1 MPSIIKDTLDLW
13 SLKVALR
20 HLTEDIDTVRAAIY
34 RVSTR
39 LVVAKRKVPSL
50 LNLPRELRD
59 EILCQ
64 LLVSSTEVRPYSG
77 VSVPLYPSILGACKQ
92 LHDEGI
98 GYLYKRNT
106 FLLDE
111 PINAMQFFTRE
122 FQGSR
127 SLISDITLN
136 L

>member
-1 MPSIIKDTLDLW
+1 MQDTLDLW
-13 SLKVALR
+13 YLKSALR
-20 HLTEDIDTVRAAIY
+20 HLLEDVETVRAAIHK
-34 RVSTR
+34 VSTR
-39 LVVAKRKVPSL
+39 LLVSKRKSLSL
-50 LNLPRELRD
+50 LGLPRELRD
-59 EILCQ
+59 EILSQ
-64 LLVSSTEVRPYSG
+64 LLVSDTEVRPYSAASAPLHP
-77 VSVPLYPSILGACKQ
+77 SVLGTCKQ

-98 GYLYKRNT
+98 EYLYKRNS

-127 SLISDITLN
+127 SLITDITLD